1 MENKNEQD
9 LRLLHLRF
17 IGKILAGFT
26 HEIKN
31 YMAIIK
37 ESAGLIEDMI
47 KLEKSTKSDS
57 GQYLEITRSIE
68 EQIEKTNDLFRYLNR
83 FSHRMDT
90 ELSTFSVNETLEELS
105 ALLTRFA
112 NQRKISL
119 EKDFQKDI
127 PSITSNPSM
136 LQFLVFHFLEEKIAR
151 LDKNSRLTVKTAF
164 LNNSVEIRIIPEG
177 HFLTIEMGKEKI
189 PHDILNNVI
198 QQLGGII
205 SQGGKEETVIALPSA
220 ST

>member
-47 KLEKSTKSDS
+47 NLEKSTKSDS

-127 PSITSNPSM
+127 PSINSNPSM
-136 LQFLVFHFLEEKIAR
+136 LQLLVFQFLEEKLTI
-151 LDKNSRLTVKTAF
+151 LDKNSSLIIKTESA
-164 LNNSVEIRIIPEG
+164 NGSIAIRIIPKG
-177 HFLTIEMGKEKI
+177 NLLDVDKGKFSYEFQ
-189 PHDILNNVI
+189 DNVVR
-198 QQLGGII
+198 LLRGSI
-205 SQGGKEETVIALPSA
+205 SQGNKETVITIPVSIR
-220 ST
+220 

>member
-105 ALLTRFA
+105 ALLNRFA

-127 PSITSNPSM
+127 PSINSNPSM
-136 LQFLVFHFLEEKIAR
+136 LQLLVFQFLEEKLTS
-151 LDKNSRLTVKTAF
+151 LDKNSSLIIKTESA
-164 LNNSVEIRIIPEG
+164 NGSIAIRIIPKG
-177 HFLTIEMGKEKI
+177 NLLDVDKGKFFYEFQ
-189 PHDILNNVI
+189 DNVVR
-198 QQLGGII
+198 LLRGSI
-205 SQGGKEETVIALPSA
+205 SQGNKETVITIPVSIR
-220 ST
+220 